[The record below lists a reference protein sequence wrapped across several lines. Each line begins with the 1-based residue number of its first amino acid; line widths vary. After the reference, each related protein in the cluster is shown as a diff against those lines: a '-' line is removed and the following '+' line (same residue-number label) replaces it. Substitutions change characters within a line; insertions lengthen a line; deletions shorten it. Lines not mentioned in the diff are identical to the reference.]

1 MYILGLDLMSVL
13 SGTLGML
20 MQFQTF
26 TIWFLSVIYFLF
38 FVIYNDV
45 FLFVY
50 LLTMMFFC
58 FV

>member
-26 TIWFLSVIYFLF
+26 TIWFLSVIFYF
-38 FVIYNDV
+38 I
-45 FLFVY
+45 
-50 LLTMMFFC
+50 FC
-58 FV
+58 DLQ